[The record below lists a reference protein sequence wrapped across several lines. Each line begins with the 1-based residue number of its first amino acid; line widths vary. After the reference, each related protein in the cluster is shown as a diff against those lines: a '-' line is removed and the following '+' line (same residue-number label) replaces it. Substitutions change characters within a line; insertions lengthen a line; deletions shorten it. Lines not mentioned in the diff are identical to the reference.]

1 MVEKRLY
8 ETVKDFAK
16 DYRTEIIPMLKS
28 KGFTLSINTSK
39 GSYYNDGRINFMI
52 KKVPN
57 NFYVW
62 TNEYSRYNKTEKS
75 QKLLN
80 TIRDR
85 VRNLIAVTTDGLDV
99 DLNFDYHKDVRYK
112 PIPEGWDFD
121 NVNN

>member
-1 MVEKRLY
+1 MVEKRQY
-8 ETVKDFAK
+8 ETIKEFAK

-28 KGFTLSINTSK
+28 KGFTLSISTSK
-39 GSYYNDGRINFMI
+39 GSYWNDGRMNFQI
-52 KKVPN
+52 KKIPS

-62 TNEYSRYNKTEKS
+62 TNEYNRYNKTEKS

-85 VRNLIAVTTDGLDV
+85 VKKLVAENTTLDV

-112 PIPEGWDFD
+112 PIPEGWDD
-121 NVNN
+121 EQNS

>member
-1 MVEKRLY
+1 MVEKRQY
-8 ETVKDFAK
+8 ETIKEFAK

-28 KGFTLSINTSK
+28 KGFTLSITTSK
-39 GSYYNDGRINFMI
+39 GSYWHDGRMNFMI
-52 KKVPN
+52 KKIPS

-85 VRNLIAVTTDGLDV
+85 VKNLIAVTTDLDV
-99 DLNFDYHKDVRYK
+99 DLNFDYHRDVRYE
-112 PIPEGWDFD
+112 PIPEGWDD
-121 NVNN
+121 ERNS

>member
-1 MVEKRLY
+1 MVEKRQY

-39 GSYYNDGRINFMI
+39 GSYWNDGRMNFQI
-52 KKVPN
+52 KKIPS

-75 QKLLN
+75 QKLLGV
-80 TIRDR
+80 IRDR
-85 VRNLIAVTTDGLDV
+85 VNSILVESNLDV
-99 DLNFDYHKDVRYK
+99 DMNFDYDRNVRYK
-112 PIPEGWDFD
+112 PIPEGWDD
-121 NVNN
+121 DDRNY

>member
-1 MVEKRLY
+1 MVEKRQY
-8 ETVKDFAK
+8 ETIKEFAK
-16 DYRTEIIPMLKS
+16 DYRTEVIPMLKS
-28 KGFTLSINTSK
+28 KGFNLRINTSK
-39 GSYYNDGRINFMI
+39 GSYWNDGRMNFVI
-52 KKVPN
+52 KKVPS

-75 QKLLN
+75 MKLLN

-85 VRNLIAVTTDGLDV
+85 VRNLLLSTDLDV
-99 DLNFDYHKDVRYK
+99 DLNFDYHKTVRYK

>member
-1 MVEKRLY
+1 MVEKRQY
-8 ETVKDFAK
+8 ETIKEFAK
-16 DYRTEIIPMLKS
+16 DYRTEIIPMMKS
-28 KGFTLSINTSK
+28 KGFTLSISTSK
-39 GSYYNDGRINFMI
+39 GGYYFDGRMNFQI

-62 TNEYSRYNKTEKS
+62 TNEYNRYNKTEKS
-75 QKLLN
+75 QKLIN
-80 TIRDR
+80 AIRDR
-85 VRNLIAVTTDGLDV
+85 VKKLVAETTSLDV

>member
-1 MVEKRLY
+1 MVEKRQY

-39 GSYYNDGRINFMI
+39 GSYWNDGRMNFQI
-52 KKVPN
+52 KKIPS

-75 QKLLN
+75 IKLLN

-85 VRNLIAVTTDGLDV
+85 VRNLLLSTDLDV
-99 DLNFDYHKDVRYK
+99 DTNFDYHKDVRYK
-112 PIPEGWDFD
+112 PVPDGWDD
-121 NVNN
+121 DDRNY

>member
-1 MVEKRLY
+1 MVEKRQY
-8 ETVKDFAK
+8 ETIKEFAK

-28 KGFTLSINTSK
+28 KGFTLSISTSK
-39 GSYYNDGRINFMI
+39 GSYWHDGRMNFMI
-52 KKVPN
+52 KKIPS

-85 VRNLIAVTTDGLDV
+85 VRNLISVTTDLDV
-99 DLNFDYHKDVRYK
+99 DINFDYHKDVRYK
-112 PIPEGWDFD
+112 PIPEGWDSD
-121 NVNN
+121 NGNN